1 MRNSRNTLAL
11 SCNDLETDCRQG
23 KDVVQEEHGLQV
35 FDLAAWV
42 GRASFT
48 DSGNK
53 GGGVVFEFRVSGF
66 GFEHG
71 QKDEMPSP
79 SQEALSLCQECF
91 YLMRVCHKL
100 FHKELEQPWY
110 L

>member
-1 MRNSRNTLAL
+1 M
-11 SCNDLETDCRQG
+11 
-23 KDVVQEEHGLQV
+23 VQEEHGLQV

-71 QKDEMPSP
+71 
-79 SQEALSLCQECF
+79 
-91 YLMRVCHKL
+91 
-100 FHKELEQPWY
+100 
-110 L
+110 